1 MPLAHPTVQDGPL
14 GAVLTVYVQPNAD
27 RTELAGMHGDALK
40 IRVASPPVDGAAN
53 AALCLFLS
61 GVCGV
66 SKSAVLIQ
74 SGHHGR
80 RKRVV
85 VKGVTSRRLGELLA
99 TTT

>member
-1 MPLAHPTVQDGPL
+1 MPLTHPTLQDSPS

-61 GVCGV
+61 EVCGV
-66 SKSAVLIQ
+66 SKGAVVVQ
-74 SGHHGR
+74 SGHHGP

-85 VKGVTSRRLGELLA
+85 VKGVTSRHLAQLLA
-99 TTT
+99 PAP

>member
-1 MPLAHPTVQDGPL
+1 MPLAHPIVQDSPS

-40 IRVASPPVDGAAN
+40 VRVASPPVDGAAN

-61 GVCGV
+61 EICGV
-66 SKSAVLIQ
+66 SKRAVVIQ
-74 SGHHGR
+74 SGRHGR

-85 VKGVTSRRLGELLA
+85 VKGVTSRRLAQLLA